1 MAYSTRTR
9 VSTPSIQNTYTNRT
23 SYTSTRPAPS
33 PAPVPILSHQ
43 AAVYQHPQTYPPGPC
58 PFFLSPPGQKTTDP
72 SLSTQPTTQALYT
85 TYPSRLRTGVTGL
98 IQPERVSGGPKE
110 RKAFLAELDREMPFG
125 GGINT
130 PGYGRLSGSGTSTPR
145 FDSPAPFPSSRR
157 MTAASAATG
166 AGLGSSRR
174 GRVVNYAE
182 KGSDD
187 EDFSEE
193 EDDFGEPASD
203 PDDIDYGSRRRRI
216 AGGGSRR
223 ESAAPLVVGG
233 LEHQA
238 AMRAGKLRRKMEELD
253 RGWTWLGDRTPGDRV
268 RSQVAGVTKHV
279 YKSEDELQKE
289 AARPEML
296 IPITIDFDVQ
306 STHPDQQGLK
316 IRDRFLWNLNEPF
329 ITPYQFS
336 IIFCEDIGIPI
347 SPYAQRIQDLIE
359 KQIEENQNAAEIDVT
374 NEDVMESDVV
384 WSDEEVEGV
393 MDDTFENGDGDKDGD
408 EESKEKQMEEEQDQ
422 EEAQEKEQ
430 EREQKEDRERSRKRK
445 REGKDGKERNW
456 AEPDCRVIVN
466 LDVQIYSYLLRDRI
480 EWDLSSPLPPSLFA
494 KHYCTELG
502 LTGEAIPAITCAI
515 TEEILKHKRDA
526 LDLDLF
532 ASTHPVEQAKWEKG
546 TTQPRVN
553 VNQKGGAKTLVGVWR
568 DWWEREEF
576 GPVLVELTMEEMEK
590 RDMERTREVRRNNR
604 AGVPLKRRR

>member
-1 MAYSTRTR
+1 MF
-9 VSTPSIQNTYTNRT
+9 
-23 SYTSTRPAPS
+23 TSTS
-33 PAPVPILSHQ
+33 LSLEEKLSGIM
-43 AAVYQHPQTYPPGPC
+43 VDDK
-58 PFFLSPPGQKTTDP
+58 PFF
-72 SLSTQPTTQALYT
+72 
-85 TYPSRLRTGVTGL
+85 
-98 IQPERVSGGPKE
+98 
-110 RKAFLAELDREMPFG
+110 
-125 GGINT
+125 
-130 PGYGRLSGSGTSTPR
+130 
-145 FDSPAPFPSSRR
+145 
-157 MTAASAATG
+157 
-166 AGLGSSRR
+166 
-174 GRVVNYAE
+174 
-182 KGSDD
+182 
-187 EDFSEE
+187 
-193 EDDFGEPASD
+193 
-203 PDDIDYGSRRRRI
+203 
-216 AGGGSRR
+216 
-223 ESAAPLVVGG
+223 PL
-233 LEHQA
+233 LFN
-238 AMRAGKLRRKMEELD
+238 R
-253 RGWTWLGDRTPGDRV
+253 
-268 RSQVAGVTKHV
+268 
-279 YKSEDELQKE
+279 SEDELQKE
-289 AARPEML
+289 AERPEML

-359 KQIEENQNAAEIDVT
+359 KQIEENQNAAEINVT
-374 NEDVMESDVV
+374 NEDVTESDVV

-393 MDDTFENGDGDKDGD
+393 MDDAFENEDGDKDGD
-408 EESKEKQMEEEQDQ
+408 EESKEHQMEEEQDHEQ
-422 EEAQEKEQ
+422 AQEQEQ
-430 EREQKEDRERSRKRK
+430 EQEQREDKERSRKRK
-445 REGKDGKERNW
+445 REGKDEKERNW

-466 LDVQIYSYLLRDRI
+466 VSFSLLSPLSFPPASEKLNVLCHQLDVQIYSYLLRDRI

-553 VNQKGGAKTLVGVWR
+553 VNQKGGAKALVGVWR

>member
-1 MAYSTRTR
+1 M
-9 VSTPSIQNTYTNRT
+9 
-23 SYTSTRPAPS
+23 
-33 PAPVPILSHQ
+33 
-43 AAVYQHPQTYPPGPC
+43 
-58 PFFLSPPGQKTTDP
+58 
-72 SLSTQPTTQALYT
+72 
-85 TYPSRLRTGVTGL
+85 RTGVTGL

-110 RKAFLAELDREMPFG
+110 RKAFLAELDKEMPVSG
-125 GGINT
+125 GFNT

-182 KGSDD
+182 KASDD

-203 PDDIDYGSRRRRI
+203 PDDVDYGSRRRR
-216 AGGGSRR
+216 AAGGSRR

-279 YKSEDELQKE
+279 YRSEDELSKE
-289 AARPEML
+289 AERPEML

-374 NEDVMESDVV
+374 NEEVTENDVV
-384 WSDEEVEGV
+384 WSDEEVEEV
-393 MDDTFENGDGDKDGD
+393 MDDAVENGDGDKDGD
-408 EESKEKQMEEEQDQ
+408 DKSKERQPEEDQ
-422 EEAQEKEQ
+422 EQEQEQGEKED
-430 EREQKEDRERSRKRK
+430 KERSRKRK
-445 REGKDGKERNW
+445 REREGKDGKERNW
-456 AEPDCRVIVN
+456 AESDCRIIVN

-515 TEEILKHKRDA
+515 TEELLKHKRDA

-532 ASTHPVEQAKWEKG
+532 AATHPVEQAKWEKG
-546 TTQPRVN
+546 TAQPRVN
-553 VNQKGGAKTLVGVWR
+553 VNQKGGAKALVGVWR

-604 AGVPLKRRR
+604 AGAPLKRRR